1 MKRTKEEVMLNEWI
15 DKNYGYDRPKHM
27 KVLRLITVLV
37 RAVREDCAKVAVS
50 QVWRGQPHENL
61 LKNMAARD
69 IAVEI
74 RERDWKKIR
83 PQQYCRL

>member
-37 RAVREDCAKVAVS
+37 RAVREDCAKVAQNVGCPYEGHRLR
-50 QVWRGQPHENL
+50 V
-61 LKNMAARD
+61 AA
-69 IAVEI
+69 AI
-74 RERDWKKIR
+74 RERGK
-83 PQQYCRL
+83 